1 MPVFHFRRVFLATLI
16 TTAFT
21 LSACTA
27 PVRDADIATAVLV
40 NTSAAQDVAPPPE
53 AVPESDP
60 ATATVADALMAQ
72 AVESAAV
79 AASSA
84 STPEPHTDIFERI
97 RAGFQLEDPDQRA
110 IDAQLAWYVN
120 HPDYLER
127 TFGRGELYIH
137 YVVTQLE
144 VRNMPLELALLPV
157 VESAFEPFG
166 YSRARAVGLWQ
177 FIAGTGKRFG
187 LKQNWWYDGRRDV
200 VESTRAALDYLQFLH
215 QEFNGDWLLAVAA
228 YNCGEFNV
236 QRAIKRNLAAGK
248 PTDFWHLKLP
258 KETRA
263 YVPKLLAMRR
273 IVEFPGDYDLEF
285 SPIPNEPYFAAVD
298 TGGQIDLKLAS
309 ELAGIT
315 HDELADLNPAF
326 MRWATDPEGPHQLLV
341 PAEADE
347 LFLESLAQVPAAD
360 RVRTKV
366 YEVGAGET
374 LTQVA
379 QRTGTSVSVIKQ
391 INGLTSTK
399 VRVGQELRV
408 PESSALPTKVAM
420 AAARV
425 DRTGGPPSRGRFH
438 VVRRGESLW
447 TIAHRHGLNVN
458 TLAAWNGMQ
467 PGDTLRAGRKLT
479 VRSGAK
485 PTVHEPAGGDAS
497 GTTYTVRR
505 GDTLSHIAQRFSVT
519 VSQLLS
525 WNGLSKSARLMP
537 GQRLTVRG
545 G

>member
-1 MPVFHFRRVFLATLI
+1 LSVLQFRRVFLATLI
-16 TTAFT
+16 TGSAL
-21 LSACTA
+21 LSACAGTPPTAQAPTQTVVVPTA
-27 PVRDADIATAVLV
+27 PVAATRPAEVASASKSAELIDTALAVAQAQA
-40 NTSAAQDVAPPPE
+40 TSETPPA
-53 AVPESDP
+53 AVPEP
-60 ATATVADALMAQ
+60 YA
-72 AVESAAV
+72 
-79 AASSA
+79 
-84 STPEPHTDIFERI
+84 DIFERI
-97 RAGFQLEDPDQRA
+97 RAGFQLEDPEQRA
-110 IDAQLAWYVN
+110 IDIQAAWYVS

-137 YVVTQLE
+137 YVVSQLE
-144 VRNMPLELALLPV
+144 ARKMPLELALLPV

-166 YSRARAVGLWQ
+166 YSRARAAGLWQ
-177 FIAGTGKRFG
+177 FIAGTGQRFG

-200 VESTRAALDYLQFLH
+200 VESTRAALDYLEFLH

-236 QRAIKRNLAAGK
+236 QRAIDRNLAAGK
-248 PTDFWHLKLP
+248 PTDFWHLRLP

-273 IVEFPGDYDLEF
+273 IVEFPGDYGLEF
-285 SPIPNEPYFAAVD
+285 TPIPNQPYFATVD

-341 PAEADE
+341 PAESGE
-347 LFLESLAQVPAAD
+347 LFLQSLAQVPLED

-379 QRTGTSVSVIKQ
+379 QRTGTSASVIKQ

-399 VRVGQELRV
+399 LRAGQELRI
-408 PESSALPTKVAM
+408 PESSALPAKVAL

-425 DRTGGPPSRGRFH
+425 DRPGSQASRGRFH
-438 VVRRGESLW
+438 VVRRGESLS
-447 TIAHRHGLNVN
+447 TIARRHGVSVN
-458 TLAAWNGMQ
+458 TLAAWNGME
-467 PGDTLRAGRKLT
+467 PGDTLRAGRKIT
-479 VRSGAK
+479 VRSGGNRAAQGK
-485 PTVHEPAGGDAS
+485 VATN
-497 GTTYTVRR
+497 GTHTSYTVRR
-505 GDTLSHIAQRFSVT
+505 GDTLSHIAHRFSVT

-525 WNGLSKSARLMP
+525 WNGLSKSTLLKP
-537 GQRLTVRG
+537 GQRLTVRRS
-545 G
+545 

>member
-1 MPVFHFRRVFLATLI
+1 MSDFHFRRVFLATLI
-16 TTAFT
+16 TAAAV
-21 LSACTA
+21 LSACA
-27 PVRDADIATAVLV
+27 GPVRDAEVPTPTVV
-40 NTSAAQDVAPPPE
+40 NTSAAQDVAPPTE
-53 AVPESDP
+53 AATP
-60 ATATVADALMAQ
+60 ADSTASELIDIALAEAQ
-72 AVESAAV
+72 AAIATPT
-79 AASSA
+79 APG
-84 STPEPHTDIFERI
+84 PEPHADIFERI

-110 IDAQLAWYVN
+110 IDVQLNWYVK
-120 HPDYLER
+120 HPEYLER

-144 VRNMPLELALLPV
+144 ARGMPLELALLPV

-166 YSRARAVGLWQ
+166 YSRARAAGLWQ
-177 FIAGTGKRFG
+177 FIPGTGTRFG

-228 YNCGEFNV
+228 YNCGEFGV
-236 QRAIKRNLAAGK
+236 QRAIQRNLASGK
-248 PTDFWHLKLP
+248 PVDFWHLKLP

-273 IVEFPGDYDLEF
+273 VVEFPGDYGLEF

-315 HDELADLNPAF
+315 HDELAELNPAF

-341 PAEADE
+341 PVESGS
-347 LFLESLAQVPAAD
+347 LFQESLALVATPD

-379 QRTGTSVSVIKQ
+379 QRTGTSAAVIKQ
-391 INGLTSTK
+391 INELSSTK
-399 VRVGQELRV
+399 LRAGQELRV
-408 PESSALPTKVAM
+408 PESSALPAKVAM

-425 DRTGGPPSRGRFH
+425 DRPGSQASRGRFH
-438 VVRRGESLW
+438 VVRRGESLS
-447 TIAHRHGLNVN
+447 TIARRHGVSTN
-458 TLAAWNGMQ
+458 TLAAWNGMATS
-467 PGDTLRAGRKLT
+467 DTLRAGRKLT
-479 VRSGAK
+479 VRSGGGSRAAQG
-485 PTVHEPAGGDAS
+485 TVAS
-497 GTTYTVRR
+497 DGSKTTYTVRS
-505 GDTLSHIAQRFSVT
+505 GDTLWHIAQRFSVS

-525 WNGLSKSARLMP
+525 WNGLSKSSLLKP
-537 GQRLTVRG
+537 GQRLTVRPG
-545 G
+545 

>member
-1 MPVFHFRRVFLATLI
+1 MAALHFRRVFLATLI
-16 TTAFT
+16 TVTFT

-27 PVRDADIATAVLV
+27 PVRDANVPAATVM
-40 NTSAAQDVAPPPE
+40 TSAAQDVAPPPE
-53 AVPESDP
+53 AAPPSAP
-60 ATATVADALMAQ
+60 ARPAVADALMAE
-72 AVESAAV
+72 ALANAA
-79 AASSA
+79 AATPGA
-84 STPEPHTDIFERI
+84 PVPEPYTDIFERI
-97 RAGFQLEDPDQRA
+97 RAGFQLDDPDQRA
-110 IDAQLAWYVN
+110 IDVQLAWYVK

-137 YVVTQLE
+137 HVVTQLE
-144 VRNMPLELALLPV
+144 ARKMPLELALLPV

-177 FIAGTGKRFG
+177 FIAGTGKRFD

-200 VESTRAALDYLQFLH
+200 VESTRAALDYLEFLH

-228 YNCGEFNV
+228 YNCGEFAV
-236 QRAIKRNLAAGK
+236 QRAIERNLAAGK

-285 SPIPNEPYFAAVD
+285 SPIANQPYFAAVD

-341 PAEADE
+341 PVDSGH
-347 LFLESLAQVPAAD
+347 LFVESLAQVPLQD
-360 RVRTKV
+360 RVRTRV

-379 QRTGTSVSVIKQ
+379 QRTGSSAPVITQ
-391 INGLTSTK
+391 INGLSSTK
-399 VRVGQELRV
+399 LHVGQELRV
-408 PESSALPTKVAM
+408 PESSVLPTKVAM

-425 DRTGGPPSRGRFH
+425 DRPGASASRGRFH
-438 VVRRGESLW
+438 VVRRGESLS
-447 TIAHRHGLNVN
+447 TIARRHGLSVN
-458 TLAAWNGMQ
+458 TLAAWNGME
-467 PGDTLRAGRKLT
+467 PGDTLRAGRKLA
-479 VRSGAK
+479 VRSG
-485 PTVHEPAGGDAS
+485 GGNRAAQGSVAIDGS
-497 GTTYTVRR
+497 STSYTVRR
-505 GDTLSHIAQRFSVT
+505 GDTLSHIAQRFSVS

-525 WNGLSKSARLMP
+525 WNGLSRSDLLKP
-537 GQRLTVRG
+537 GQRITVRRG
-545 G
+545 